1 MGSSLGELI
10 LYFWL
15 WLEYEELRNI
25 LVEGQNKGGCE
36 KAKESIGEGRTLNR
50 QALSGEKLG

>member
-1 MGSSLGELI
+1 
-10 LYFWL
+10 
-15 WLEYEELRNI
+15 
-25 LVEGQNKGGCE
+25 VEGQNKGGCE